1 MSQLK
6 APKGTRDISGREI
19 RIWRRIE
26 EMVYEVARFFGYQ
39 EIRTPIFEST
49 ELFARGVGEGT
60 DIVQKEMYTFLDKGG
75 RSLTL
80 RPEGTAPVMRAYLE
94 QGFVVHEPR
103 VKWFYLGPMFRY
115 ERPQAGRMR
124 QFHQFGFEA
133 IGFES
138 PACDA
143 EIILIAW
150 TIYEKLG
157 LKRLS
162 LEINSLGCDRCKPG
176 YIETLKAFFRD
187 RSEELCSN
195 CKDRLER
202 NPLRILDCKVEAC
215 RTVLRSTAF
224 PNLQDFLCE
233 DCQKHQEEL
242 LQTLTALGIPFV
254 INPNLVRGL
263 DYYTK
268 TAFEVKTGELG
279 AQDAVGGGGR
289 YDNLSQALGGQKV
302 PGVGFAAG
310 MERIVL
316 LLQKEEKETVSEQ
329 SEVVYLAPLGKE
341 GEKRLLVLS
350 RLLLENRIP
359 FYTDFADKTLKYHL
373 KRAQKMGIRRVIILG
388 EEEVQRSVFLLKD
401 MVSGEQI
408 SLSQEELLKKLR
420 EEISGVE
427 NAYLW

>member
-1 MSQLK
+1 MPQLK
-6 APKGTRDISGREI
+6 APKGTRDILGAEVYLFRQV
-19 RIWRRIE
+19 E
-26 EMVYEVARFFGYQ
+26 ETVHEVARIFGYQ

-94 QGFVVHEPR
+94 RGFAVHEPR

-143 EIILIAW
+143 EVILIAW
-150 TIYEKLG
+150 TIYQGLG
-157 LKRLS
+157 LKKLS
-162 LEINSLGCDRCKPG
+162 LEINSLGCDACKPN
-176 YIETLKAFFRD
+176 YIEALKSFLRD
-187 RSEELCSN
+187 KHEELCLS
-195 CKDRLER
+195 CQERLER
-202 NPLRILDCKVEAC
+202 NPLRVLDCKVETC
-215 RTVLRSTAF
+215 RAVLGSPLF
-224 PNLQDFLCE
+224 PNFQDFLCRE
-233 DCQKHQEEL
+233 CRQHQEEL
-242 LQTLTALGIPFV
+242 LEALAILQIPFV
-254 INPNLVRGL
+254 INPHLVRGL
-263 DYYTK
+263 DYYTR
-268 TAFEVKTGELG
+268 TAFEIKTGELG

-316 LLQKEEKETVSEQ
+316 LLEKEGKNALSGPLG
-329 SEVVYLAPLGKE
+329 VYLAPLGKE
-341 GEKRLLVLS
+341 GEKQLLLLS
-350 RLLLENRIP
+350 RHLLERRIP
-359 FYTDFADKTLKYHL
+359 FYTDFADKTIKYHL
-373 KRAQKMGIRRVIILG
+373 KRAQKMGTRWVVILG
-388 EEEVQRSVFLLKD
+388 EEEIRQSVFLLKD
-401 MVSGEQI
+401 MTSGEQFPMP
-408 SLSQEELLKKLR
+408 LEDLLKKLQ
-420 EEISGVE
+420 EEIAGV
-427 NAYLW
+427 

>member
-6 APKGTRDISGREI
+6 VPKGTRDILGREI
-19 RIWRRIE
+19 HLWRRIE
-26 EMVYEVARFFGYQ
+26 ETVYSVAQLFGYQ

-94 QGFVVHEPR
+94 QGFAVHEPR

-150 TIYEKLG
+150 TIYEELG

-162 LEINSLGCDRCKPG
+162 LEINSLGCNHCKPG
-176 YIETLKAFFRD
+176 YIEALKNFFRD

-202 NPLRILDCKVEAC
+202 NPLRILDCKVETC
-215 RTVLRSTAF
+215 QTVLRSTAF

-233 DCQKHQEEL
+233 DCKKHQAEL

-254 INPNLVRGL
+254 INPHLVRGL
-263 DYYTK
+263 DYYTR

-289 YDNLSQALGGQKV
+289 YDNLSQALGGQRV

-316 LLQKEEKETVSEQ
+316 LLQKEETETSSER
-329 SEVVYLAPLGKE
+329 SGVYLAPLGKE
-341 GEKRLLVLS
+341 GERYLLVLS
-350 RLLLENRIP
+350 RVLLQHGIP

-373 KRAQKMGIRRVIILG
+373 KRAQKMGIRWVVILG
-388 EEEVQRSVFLLKD
+388 EEEIQKSVFLLKD
-401 MVSGEQI
+401 MISGEQI
-408 SLSQEELLKKLR
+408 SLSQEGLLKKLQ
-420 EEISGVE
+420 EEISGAE
-427 NAYLW
+427 NTYLR